1 MRLGWR
7 LWRRR
12 LTISSPR
19 MAIRSGLPWPLRWLL
34 VAVVLGLSAAVAL
47 WAFEFG
53 REMAGLDPLDT
64 QALARLRDENERLRS
79 ELASA
84 SAVANTADSLLTAE
98 RAAQAG
104 LVAQIRQLETDN
116 QTLKSDLGFFEQ
128 LLKPTTDVDLGV
140 RGLQARQAS
149 PTQVSWRVLLVQASK
164 NPVLFKGGL
173 EVTYRGSLQGA
184 PWSRTE
190 PASQHPIALTQYLKM
205 EGRGN
210 VPAGAVVQNITVRV
224 LQGAAVKSVLSAP
237 VGE

>member
-1 MRLGWR
+1 
-7 LWRRR
+7 
-12 LTISSPR
+12 
-19 MAIRSGLPWPLRWLL
+19 
-34 VAVVLGLSAAVAL
+34 
-47 WAFEFG
+47 
-53 REMAGLDPLDT
+53 MAGLDPLDT

-104 LVAQIRQLETDN
+104 LVAQLRQLERDH
-116 QTLKSDLGFFEQ
+116 QALKTDLGFFEQ
-128 LLKPTTDVDLGV
+128 LLQPTTGASVGV
-140 RGLQARQAS
+140 RGLQARLVS

-190 PASQHPIALTQYLKM
+190 PASQHPIALVQYLKM
-205 EGRGN
+205 EGSGTM
-210 VPAGAVVQNITVRV
+210 PAGAVVQNITVRV
-224 LQGAAVKSVLSAP
+224 LQGNAVQSVLSARL
-237 VGE
+237 GE